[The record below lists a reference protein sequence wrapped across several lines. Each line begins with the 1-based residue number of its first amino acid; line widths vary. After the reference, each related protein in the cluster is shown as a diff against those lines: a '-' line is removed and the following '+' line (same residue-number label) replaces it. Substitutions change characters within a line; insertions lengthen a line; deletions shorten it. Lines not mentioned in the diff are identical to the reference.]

1 MRRHRPS
8 PALLPRS
15 GALFGDCKD
24 APPGPASHLIQ
35 TVHLLRRVYT
45 ILPHRAQL
53 GFMAP
58 GKARAG
64 TPELAHV
71 LPWSE
76 LAGDGRGCNCTG
88 DGDGGWS

>member
-35 TVHLLRRVYT
+35 TVHLLRRVHD
-45 ILPHRAQL
+45 LA
-53 GFMAP
+53 AP
-58 GKARAG
+58 GAVGIHGSGKG
-64 TPELAHV
+64 
-71 LPWSE
+71 
-76 LAGDGRGCNCTG
+76 
-88 DGDGGWS
+88 